1 MKIYIMRSDTDNY
14 DCLSLVNKGDFDELK
29 VDGRSLLKAWIP
41 IPVKVY
47 RNSGVLSDSP
57 GFSPG
62 IPVLNQKAITP
73 SHIFF
78 YQL

>member
-14 DCLSLVNKGDFDELK
+14 DCLSL
-29 VDGRSLLKAWIP
+29 
-41 IPVKVY
+41 VY